1 MSGSKNH
8 LLDVLESTVSSST
21 APDEKVLPYSNA
33 MYRLREIHGSRDY
46 ILLQRQKLR
55 SMTQSPDE
63 PNVKFV
69 KRVAAVAKLCDYSS
83 EQMMETVADV
93 VQSHTLNIK
102 VREAGRKV
110 MRKGGSITELLD
122 KVRSAEIERQ
132 SKEIYAKNHQQPAA
146 EIAATSYATSH
157 PFHGYGHGSNFQS
170 EGGFQRPRGG
180 FQSRTRG
187 AYVNAAGEGY
197 RKRVPCWRCS
207 SNFHRPHNCHAI
219 DKVCRN
225 CEVKGRIAR
234 ACRKTLRC

>member
-46 ILLQRQKLR
+46 MLLQRQKLR

-63 PNVKFV
+63 PDVKFV

-132 SKEIYAKNHQQPAA
+132 SKEIYAKNHQLRKLLLLHTQPVILSTAMVTDQIFRVKVVFSDHA
-146 EIAATSYATSH
+146 EDFSHVPGAHTSTRLEKATENAYRAGDVPVTSIDRRTVTQSIKSVGIA
-157 PFHGYGHGSNFQS
+157 
-170 EGGFQRPRGG
+170 
-180 FQSRTRG
+180 
-187 AYVNAAGEGY
+187 
-197 RKRVPCWRCS
+197 K
-207 SNFHRPHNCHAI
+207 
-219 DKVCRN
+219 
-225 CEVKGRIAR
+225 
-234 ACRKTLRC
+234 